1 MYQLSDEL
9 LMLRDTVRRLVRE
22 KIAPRAAE
30 IDAKGEYPWDIKEL
44 LAKQELLGLPIPEE
58 YGGSGAGVLALC
70 VVVEEIAKA
79 CVSSSLIP
87 AVQALGAFPL
97 LIAGN
102 EEQKRLFLPRLASGE
117 QIAAFAL
124 TEPGAGSDAAAMA
137 TRATRQGDEYLL
149 NGGKCFITNGGLA
162 DVYVVFAM
170 TDPQLGTRGISAF
183 VVEKDRPGFSI
194 GKIEDKMGIR
204 GSKTAEL
211 VFDDVRLPV
220 ANLLGRE
227 GEGFKI
233 AMGTLDHSR
242 PGIGAQAV
250 GLAQG
255 ALDLAVAWSKQRVQ
269 FGGPLAQLQGIQFM
283 LADMETQT
291 EAARGLVY
299 RAATLV
305 DQESR
310 EINKFS
316 AMAKMF
322 ASDTAMRVT
331 TDALQVFGGPGY
343 MRDLPVERMMRDAK
357 ITQIYEGTSQVQR
370 VIVARSLLK

>member
-9 LMLRDTVRRLVRE
+9 LMLRDSVRRLVQD

-44 LAKQELLGLPIPEE
+44 LARQELLGLPIPEE
-58 YGGSGAGVLALC
+58 YGGSGAGLLALC
-70 VVVEEIAKA
+70 VVVEEVAKA

-87 AVQALGAFPL
+87 AVQALGAFPI

-102 EEQKRLFLPRLASGE
+102 DEQKRRFLPPLARGE
-117 QIAAFAL
+117 QIGAFAL

-137 TRATRQGDEYLL
+137 TRAVRQGGEYVL
-149 NGGKCFITNGGLA
+149 NGGKCFITNGSIA
-162 DVYVVFAM
+162 DIYAVFAM
-170 TDPQLGTRGISAF
+170 TQPELGTRGISAF
-183 VVEKDRPGFSI
+183 VVEKDRPGFGI

-204 GSKTAEL
+204 GSKTSEL
-211 VFDDVRLPV
+211 IFNDVHLPA

-227 GEGFKI
+227 GDGFKI
-233 AMGTLDHSR
+233 AMATLDHSR

-255 ALDLAVAWSKQRVQ
+255 ALDLAVAWAKQRVQ
-269 FGGPLAQLQGIQFM
+269 FGGPLAQLQGVQFM

-305 DQESR
+305 DQGSR
-310 EINKFS
+310 DINKFS
-316 AMAKMF
+316 AMAKLF

-357 ITQIYEGTSQVQR
+357 ITQIYEGTNQIQR
-370 VIVARSLLK
+370 VIVARNLLK